1 MSLASCLRV
10 GNDDVN
16 PASAKSRFSYR
27 EAPVLRAEHA
37 EGSIT
42 RFIEHQAAKIPSDLF
57 LGLALGAMCASLAL
71 ELGRKTRASRFIGMW
86 PGPLLVMGVYN
97 KLVKVLG
104 PR

>member
-1 MSLASCLRV
+1 MCVSL
-10 GNDDVN
+10 G
-16 PASAKSRFSYR
+16 
-27 EAPVLRAEHA
+27 
-37 EGSIT
+37 
-42 RFIEHQAAKIPSDLF
+42 
-57 LGLALGAMCASLAL
+57 L